1 MIQQVDAVYE
11 HGVLRA
17 LKPVSLTELQLVRI
31 IISDAAPGVSQRDMA
46 IVARAQAEVAALDR
60 IPSIEEVR
68 AALATIPGSIS
79 HDVIAER
86 GDY

>member
-11 HGVLRA
+11 HGVLHP
-17 LKPVSLTELQLVRI
+17 LQPLSLTELQRVRI
-31 IISDAAPGVSQRDMA
+31 IISDAAPGVSQRW
-46 IVARAQAEVAALDR
+46 
-60 IPSIEEVR
+60 IESLLSKEVR

-79 HDVIAER
+79 HNVIADR